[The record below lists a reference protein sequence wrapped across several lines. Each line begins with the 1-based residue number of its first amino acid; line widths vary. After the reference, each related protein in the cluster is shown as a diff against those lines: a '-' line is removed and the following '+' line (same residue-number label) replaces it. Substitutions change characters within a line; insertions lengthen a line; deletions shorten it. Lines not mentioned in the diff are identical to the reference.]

1 MGRRSQSGGV
11 FEERGK
17 VRIYFRYRGERLRPV
32 LDLPWNERNRQAALR
47 MVEEIRGKI
56 RHGTFVLTDYFP
68 NYDRATLTR
77 LGVERPTAP
86 PFRKMAEAYLQ
97 TISELAY
104 STRVSYERILEGHW
118 YDAIGDK
125 PINAI
130 LPLHLHPV
138 LKDLRAKTRNNVL
151 IPCRAV
157 FAYAEDNGAVDRNP
171 TLKIKNAKVQKE
183 EPDPFDLEEVEA
195 IIADLRKHNAEEADY
210 FEFAFFTGLR
220 VSEQIALEWRDHDR
234 ARGLLRV
241 RRARVWAEETGTT
254 KTHQA
259 RNVELLE
266 RAKAALAR
274 QRARTE
280 LAGKRIFHNPRTG
293 EPWND
298 EQVQRKVL
306 DASLKRLGIRHR
318 PPKQTRHTFATM
330 MLMAGCNPAWV
341 ARQLGHRS
349 TKMLYEVYARWIDGA
364 DKGLERAK
372 AEAWI
377 VPQMS
382 RKTAGK

>member
-1 MGRRSQSGGV
+1 MGRRSDGGV

-17 VRIYFRYRGERLRPV
+17 VRIYFRYRGQRLRPV
-32 LDLPWNERNRQAALR
+32 LDLKWNERNRQTALR
-47 MVEEIRGKI
+47 LVEEIRGKI
-56 RHGTFVLTDYFP
+56 RHGTFDLTAFFP
-68 NYDRATLTR
+68 EYRQGLAR
-77 LGVERPTAP
+77 LGIERAAAPT
-86 PFRKMAEAYLQ
+86 FKDMAEAYLD
-97 TISELAY
+97 TLDELAP
-104 STRVSYERILEGHW
+104 STQVSYRRILEGHW
-118 YDAIGDK
+118 YDPLGDK
-125 PINAI
+125 RINAI

-138 LKDLRAKTRNNVL
+138 LKNLQPKTRNNVL

-157 FAYAEDNGAVDRNP
+157 FAYAEDNGALGERNP
-171 TLKIKNAKVQKE
+171 TLKIKNAKVQKD
-183 EPDPFDLEEVEA
+183 EPDPFEPDEVQA
-195 IIADLRKHNAEEADY
+195 IIDDLRKQSPEDADY

-220 VSEQIALEWRDHDR
+220 ASEQIALEWRDHDR
-234 ARGLLRV
+234 QRGLLRV
-241 RRARVWAEETGTT
+241 RRARVWAVDKANT
-254 KTHQA
+254 KTSLA

-266 RAKAALAR
+266 RAKEVLQR

-280 LAGKRIFHNPRTG
+280 LAARRIFRNPRTL

-341 ARQLGHRS
+341 ARQLGHKS

-382 RKTAGK
+382 RKAAAK